1 MDCYQSNILFDNN
14 DDTTK
19 RKEEDRLIQDYDT
32 ILREAALL
40 TTFAGILFGFL
51 LEISINTPK
60 DFVLEDKIILLLSLF
75 SITIAASLFV
85 MPVIYHHLQYPYKD
99 LDKFKIRSHRFIVFG
114 LIPAA
119 ITLFLGL
126 ELALSSILD
135 RFPAFILAAIPF
147 VLVYILFRMR
157 K

>member
-1 MDCYQSNILFDNN
+1 LFDHN
-14 DDTTK
+14 DDDAT
-19 RKEEDRLIQDYDT
+19 RKEDRLSQDYDT
-32 ILREAALL
+32 ILKESALL

-51 LEISINTPK
+51 LEISINTPT
-60 DFVLEDKIILLLSLF
+60 DFSLEDRIILLFSLF

-85 MPVIYHHLQYPYKD
+85 MPVVYHHIQYPYKD
-99 LDKFKIRSHRFIVFG
+99 LHKFKIRSHRFIVFG
-114 LIPAA
+114 LIPAG

-135 RFPAFILAAIPF
+135 RFPAFMLAAIPF
-147 VLVYILFRMR
+147 AVVYVLFIMR